1 LPCNLKPIA
10 PEDAM
15 GRETQPTTV
24 LLVEDDVLISAVIAD
39 ELRDYGFV
47 VLEASTGGQAIGWL
61 ESEPGIA
68 ILFTDINLPGEV
80 GGRELAVR
88 ARAMRPDLPIV
99 YASGRYAAF
108 GLDGMV
114 TRSLFVPKP
123 YRPAEVCALLARLTE
138 Y

>member
-1 LPCNLKPIA
+1 
-10 PEDAM
+10 M
-15 GRETQPTTV
+15 GRGPQPTKV
-24 LLVEDDVLISAVIAD
+24 LLVEDDVLISAIVAD

-47 VLEASTGGQAIGWL
+47 VHEASTGEQAIRLL
-61 ESEPGIA
+61 ESDPDIA
-68 ILFTDINLPGEV
+68 ILFTDINLPGDLE
-80 GGRELAVR
+80 GREVAVR

-114 TRSLFVPKP
+114 PRSLFVPKP

-138 Y
+138 PSH

>member
-1 LPCNLKPIA
+1 
-10 PEDAM
+10 M
-15 GRETQPTTV
+15 GRGPQPTKV
-24 LLVEDDVLISAVIAD
+24 LLVEDDVLISAIVAD

-47 VLEASTGGQAIGWL
+47 VHEASTGEQAISLL
-61 ESEPGIA
+61 ESDPDIA
-68 ILFTDINLPGEV
+68 ILFTDINLPGDLE
-80 GGRELAVR
+80 GREVAVR

-114 TRSLFVPKP
+114 PRSLFVPKP

-138 Y
+138 PSH